1 MVIERYFPGWDAPL
15 TRKVTDYLLPS
26 GTRETQK
33 PLDLAG
39 NLIVVP
45 TRQAGRKLGEKLA
58 LCAVEQDSALLS
70 PRIVTPSYFL
80 HQENGP
86 LATATLSE
94 VKAIWAE
101 VLVQADLNRYPA
113 LFPGRLP
120 DQDYSWALSF
130 GESLQNLRNQ
140 LADAELTIG
149 NVAIDFDSILE
160 ETERWQDL
168 ARLETSYLDTLSQS
182 GLEDPVNHMIWCA
195 QNPAVAPS
203 IKRIIV
209 AAIADPT
216 PLFIRALDGLSRR
229 LPVTILIHAPDPLS
243 HWFDGYGRPLAD
255 KWLTTQIDI
264 PEPERNIFLSSSPSS
279 QSRQVL
285 QIIANQ
291 HEFGPADIAIGAPDE
306 AVIPSLSAELGE
318 NRIST
323 YDPSGK
329 YITAHPIV
337 QLIDIYSR
345 LMNERGYSAFS
356 TLLRHADMLAF
367 FQLHYQVS
375 ALDLLTELDTYQN
388 EHLPTSVDSIIDRLQ
403 RNESTLNDYPH
414 LAKVVDFIA
423 ENLEKNPTSP
433 PLSNLR
439 AFLQTVY
446 QHRILNSAD
455 EADSEFAAIAE
466 LVDSALRELES
477 DCINSLS
484 SANIHCFNLLLRR
497 LASEKFYSER
507 GEALID
513 LEGWLELP
521 WEDAP
526 LLIITGMNEGSV
538 PDTHLSDVF
547 LPDSLRKQ
555 LNLPHD
561 ETRLAADIFRLT
573 SMIES
578 RKREGRVCFIA
589 GKTSASG
596 DRLKPSGLLFKCP
609 DDLLMDRIALLFGE
623 PARQSGNHPATISFP
638 LEATP
643 PSDCEIGSD
652 YISVTAFRDFLTCP
666 FRFYLKHILEM
677 KALDDRKR
685 ELDVMDFGSLIH
697 AALHAFAQNQGLRQ
711 CENER
716 ELAQFLQNRAEQW
729 ISERFG
735 DDPPLQVTIQL
746 DAARERLAAAAHVQ
760 VQLAQD
766 GWEIFQSEMPIRGQL
781 NGMKVSGRIDRLDRH
796 QQTGQIRIYDYK
808 SSETAGLP
816 EKIHLGSP
824 GNDPPEWAIALI
836 NGKRKR
842 WTDLQLP
849 LYWLLL
855 PVELASAPSV
865 EIGYFNL
872 PKAISDTGIHIWD
885 SFSPDLLSSAEK
897 CAGGVI
903 DSIRN
908 RHFWPPNP
916 KVPFDDFAHLFPAD
930 IADCIKMQSFADF
943 TGGE

>member
-1 MVIERYFPGWDAPL
+1 MVIERLFPGWDAPL
-15 TRKVTDYLLPS
+15 THKVTDYLIS
-26 GTRETQK
+26 AGTKERQK
-33 PLDLAG
+33 PLDLSA

-45 TRQAGRKLGEKLA
+45 TREAGRKLGEKLA
-58 LCAVEQDSALLS
+58 LCASEKGSALLS

-80 HQENGP
+80 HQEEGP

-101 VLVQADLNRYPA
+101 VLVQTDLNRYPA

-130 GESLQNLRNQ
+130 GETLQNLRNQ

-149 NVAIDFDSILE
+149 NVATDFDSILE
-160 ETERWQDL
+160 ETERWQDM
-168 ARLETSYLDTLSQS
+168 ARMETSYLDKISQL

-195 QNPAVAPS
+195 QNPTIASS

-209 AAIADPT
+209 TAIADPT
-216 PLFIRALDGLSRR
+216 PLFIRALDGLSRQLR
-229 LPVTILIHAPDPLS
+229 VTILIHAPDCLS
-243 HWFDGYGRPLAD
+243 DWFDDFGRPIKD
-255 KWLTTQIDI
+255 KWLTKQIDVA
-264 PEPERNIFLSSSPSS
+264 EPERNIFLSSSPSS
-279 QSRQVL
+279 QSRQVV

-291 HEFGPADIAIGAPDE
+291 YEFGTADIAIGVPDE
-306 AVIPSLSAELGE
+306 AVIPSLSAELEE

-337 QLIDIYSR
+337 QLIGIYSR

-367 FQLHYQVS
+367 FQSHYQVS
-375 ALDLLTELDTYQN
+375 ALDLLTQLDAYQN

-403 RNESTLNDYPH
+403 RKESTHNNYPH
-414 LAKVVDFIA
+414 LAQAVDFIA
-423 ENLEKNPTSP
+423 EQLEKKPKST

-446 QHRILNSAD
+446 QHRMLNSAH
-455 EADSEFAAIAE
+455 EEDSEFATIAE

-477 DCINSLS
+477 NSITSLS
-484 SANIHCFNLLLRR
+484 SANLHCFNLLLRR

-507 GEALID
+507 GEALVD

-521 WEDAP
+521 WEDAL

-547 LPDSLRKQ
+547 LPNSLRKQ

-573 SMIES
+573 TMIES
-578 RKREGRVCFIA
+578 RKQKGRVCFIA
-589 GKTSASG
+589 GKTSATG
-596 DRLKPSGLLFKCP
+596 DPLKPSGLLFKCP
-609 DDLLMDRIALLFGE
+609 DDMLMDRIALLFGE
-623 PARQSGNHPATISFP
+623 PTRQSGNHPVTISFP

-677 KALDDRKR
+677 KPLDDRKR
-685 ELDVMDFGSLIH
+685 ELDIMDFGSLIH
-697 AALHAFAQNQGLRQ
+697 AALHAFAQNQRFRQ
-711 CENER
+711 SENER
-716 ELAQFLQNRAEQW
+716 EIAQFLQNQAEQW

-735 DDPPLQVTIQL
+735 EDPPLQVTIQL
-746 DAARERLAAAAHVQ
+746 DAARQRLAAAARVQ
-760 VQLAQD
+760 VQLTQD
-766 GWEIFQSEMPIRGQL
+766 GWEIFQSEMPISGNL
-781 NGMKVSGRIDRLDRH
+781 NGMKVSGRIDRIDRH
-796 QQTGQIRIYDYK
+796 RQTGQIRIYDYK
-808 SSETAGLP
+808 STEIAGLP
-816 EKIHLGSP
+816 EKIHFGSP
-824 GNDPPEWAIALI
+824 GNNPPEWAIALI

-849 LYWLLL
+849 LYRLLL
-855 PVELASAPSV
+855 PEEHASALSV

-872 PKAISDTGIHIWD
+872 PKATSDTGIQIWD
-885 SFSPDLLSSAEK
+885 SFSQDLLSSSEK

-903 DSIRN
+903 ESIRN
-908 RHFWPPNP
+908 RQFWPPAP
-916 KVPFDDFAHLFPAD
+916 KVSFDDFAHLFPAD
-930 IADCIKMQSFADF
+930 IADCIELPSFADF
-943 TGGE
+943 TKGE